1 LHDVQKNTGD
11 FCFFCSSCLHAFGM
25 LQWDPNRGKLG
36 YESDGRVWD
45 AESNA
50 IENIRTEINS
60 SKARF
65 AFRVRADSV
74 AEAR

>member
-1 LHDVQKNTGD
+1 MCKKSTGD
-11 FCFFCSSCLHAFGM
+11 FRFLCSSCLHAFRM
-25 LQWDPNRGKLG
+25 LQWDPNRGKSG

-60 SKARF
+60 WKARF
-65 AFRVRADSV
+65 AFRVRMDSV
-74 AEAR
+74 AEAL

>member
-1 LHDVQKNTGD
+1 
-11 FCFFCSSCLHAFGM
+11 M

-65 AFRVRADSV
+65 AFRVRVDSV
-74 AEAR
+74 AEAL